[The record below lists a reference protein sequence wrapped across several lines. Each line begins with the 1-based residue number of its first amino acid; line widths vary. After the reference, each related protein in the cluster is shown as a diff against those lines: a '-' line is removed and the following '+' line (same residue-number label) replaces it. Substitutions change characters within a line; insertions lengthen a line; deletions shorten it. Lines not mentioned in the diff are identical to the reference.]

1 MKIGRMVLLAIA
13 IEAVAV
19 LILVL
24 VVAVFG
30 PADPGAAQEYAQ
42 RLGYWIGPLAG
53 FTLCVGGGW
62 LAARALAAD
71 HIRRGMLLGAMVAA
85 IDVAILVASG
95 SAFQPIFVVSNLGRV
110 IAGSLGGWIASR

>member
-30 PADPGAAQEYAQ
+30 PSDPGAAQEYAQ
-42 RLGYWIGPLAG
+42 RLGY
-53 FTLCVGGGW
+53 
-62 LAARALAAD
+62 
-71 HIRRGMLLGAMVAA
+71 
-85 IDVAILVASG
+85 
-95 SAFQPIFVVSNLGRV
+95 
-110 IAGSLGGWIASR
+110 

>member
-1 MKIGRMVLLAIA
+1 MVLLAIA

-19 LILVL
+19 LILVV

-30 PADPGAAQEYAQ
+30 PSEPDAAQAYAE

-62 LAARALAAD
+62 LAARSLTAD

-85 IDVAILVASG
+85 IDVAILVAG
-95 SAFQPIFVVSNLGRV
+95 GAAFQAIFVVSNLGRV
-110 IAGSLGGWIASR
+110 VAGSLGGWLASRAA